1 MKIVCIGRN
10 YAEHAKE
17 LKNPIPEEPLFFIKP
32 DSAVLR
38 NNDDFYLPD
47 FSDDVHYEA
56 EIYVRIHK
64 KGKNIQ
70 EKFAH
75 NYYNEIGI
83 GIDVTA
89 RDVQSECKEK
99 GLPWEKAKG
108 FDGSAPMSHVLP
120 LSDFENVNAI
130 NFELRIN
137 GSVVQKGFTGDML
150 FNVNRIIAEASK
162 YFMFKIGD
170 VVFTG
175 TPEGVG
181 KLNTGDHLQAF
192 IEGRKM
198 MDFKIK

>member
-10 YAEHAKE
+10 YANHAKE
-17 LKNPIPEEPLFFIKP
+17 LDNPIPKEPLFFIKP

-47 FSDDVHYEA
+47 FSNDVHYEV
-56 EIYVRIHK
+56 EIYVKVHK

-70 EKFAH
+70 EKFAPK
-75 NYYNEIGI
+75 YYNEIGI
-83 GIDVTA
+83 GIDITA
-89 RDVQSECKEK
+89 RDIQSICKEK

-108 FDGSAPMSHVLP
+108 FDGSAPMSKTLP
-120 LSDFENVNAI
+120 LSDFDDVNAI
-130 NFELRIN
+130 NFELHIN
-137 GSVVQKGFTGDML
+137 GKVVQKGFTGDML
-150 FNVNRIIAEASK
+150 FNVNQIIAEASR

-181 KLNTGDHLQAF
+181 KLNAGDHLEAY
-192 IEGRKM
+192 IEGKKM
-198 MDFKIK
+198 MDFRVK